1 MDVHYNAEWSLLLS
15 PYVLARKYYQPLL
28 LHIGVQWKE
37 TTIDMLAYERGV
49 ELFFTFP
56 SDGVSGTVTR
66 HLIYPSPSMTIQRV
80 K

>member
-1 MDVHYNAEWSLLLS
+1 
-15 PYVLARKYYQPLL
+15 
-28 LHIGVQWKE
+28 
-37 TTIDMLAYERGV
+37 MLAYERGV